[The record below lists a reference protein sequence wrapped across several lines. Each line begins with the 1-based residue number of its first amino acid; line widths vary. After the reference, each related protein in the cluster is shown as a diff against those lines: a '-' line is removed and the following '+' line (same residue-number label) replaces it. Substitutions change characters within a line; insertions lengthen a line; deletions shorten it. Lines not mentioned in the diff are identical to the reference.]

1 MDTVE
6 RLLMVSTLIIL
17 LVGSGFFSASETAF
31 MSLNKIKLRNM
42 EESGVKKVKLLL
54 KLLEDES
61 KLLTTILIG
70 NNIVNI
76 AASSLATSLFMDIY
90 DGASAGI
97 AIATFVMTL
106 LVLIFGEITPKSI
119 SNNDP
124 EKVALAIVKPL
135 SLMVFLLTPF
145 VRIFD
150 GIRSLIFKVLRIED
164 KSTQP
169 TITEEELK
177 TLVTVSHEE
186 GVIECEEHEI
196 INNVFKFGDK
206 QAKEAMINRLD
217 IVAVSKDC
225 SYRELMDTFKE
236 EKFTRMPVYDET
248 IDSMVGLINIK
259 DIIFIDDSEKE
270 NFNIERYI
278 REPFYTYEYKK
289 ISELL
294 EDMKKEKV
302 QLAIVVDEYGATSGL
317 ITIENLLEEIVG
329 DIEDE
334 YDQEEE
340 VITKVSEN
348 EYIVDGSVSI
358 DEVNE
363 VLELDL
369 KSEDFDS
376 IGGYLI
382 EKVNGFPELNQNIEL
397 EDLVFIIEDIDKV
410 KINKIRILKQNKN
423 TEANEENMEL
433 V

>member
-1 MDTVE
+1 
-6 RLLMVSTLIIL
+6 MVSTLIIL

-97 AIATFVMTL
+97 ALATFVMTL

-177 TLVTVSHEE
+177 TLV
-186 GVIECEEHEI
+186 
-196 INNVFKFGDK
+196 
-206 QAKEAMINRLD
+206 L
-217 IVAVSKDC
+217 
-225 SYRELMDTFKE
+225 YLM
-236 EKFTRMPVYDET
+236 R
-248 IDSMVGLINIK
+248 
-259 DIIFIDDSEKE
+259 
-270 NFNIERYI
+270 
-278 REPFYTYEYKK
+278 
-289 ISELL
+289 
-294 EDMKKEKV
+294 KV
-302 QLAIVVDEYGATSGL
+302 
-317 ITIENLLEEIVG
+317 
-329 DIEDE
+329 
-334 YDQEEE
+334 
-340 VITKVSEN
+340 
-348 EYIVDGSVSI
+348 
-358 DEVNE
+358 
-363 VLELDL
+363 
-369 KSEDFDS
+369 
-376 IGGYLI
+376 
-382 EKVNGFPELNQNIEL
+382 
-397 EDLVFIIEDIDKV
+397 
-410 KINKIRILKQNKN
+410 
-423 TEANEENMEL
+423 
-433 V
+433 